1 MTCTR
6 FQHETVSLEASLAV
20 HGRSSRIGT
29 FFPDKWS
36 SRRARR
42 ETLVPARWHAG
53 APLASSSSESP
64 CRCPE
69 SRAVATNSF
78 NHSTFIEPKGICEM
92 STDKWS
98 VQRNRFQGV
107 DEREEGFTLIEL
119 LVVLLII
126 GILLAVAIP
135 TFLTTAKAA
144 NATSAQANLQTALT
158 GADSYWTQAD
168 QSYSGIDV
176 GGSTTVSNISEIDT
190 NVNYVSGTNSTG
202 LNVVSLWTDDSSSI
216 VLAAYAPGTR
226 DCWFIIDL
234 KAPSSTVWG
243 GLGIGTYYAVDP
255 GVPAG
260 ACAAAGTA
268 PSGASTPQT
277 GGFPSA

>member
-1 MTCTR
+1 MSCPR

-20 HGRSSRIGT
+20 PVEVLGSAPSSMMNGHLVAPVTKRSFPPDGT
-29 FFPDKWS
+29 QANGSLPVQAS
-36 SRRARR
+36 HR
-42 ETLVPARWHAG
+42 AG
-53 APLASSSSESP
+53 AQSPVQQPPTAS
-64 CRCPE
+64 
-69 SRAVATNSF
+69 ATA
-78 NHSTFIEPKGICEM
+78 HSLSQKGIREM
-92 STDKWS
+92 STEKGS
-98 VQRNRFQGV
+98 FQRNRFQGV

-135 TFLTTAKAA
+135 TFLTTTKAA

-158 GADSYWTQAD
+158 GADAYWTQAD

-202 LNVVSLWTDDSSSI
+202 LKVVSLWTDDSSSI
-216 VLAAYAPGTR
+216 VLAAYAPGPR

-255 GVPAG
+255 GVPAS
-260 ACAAAGTA
+260 ACMAAGTA